1 MKEASPEIIDK
12 WTNADN
18 AYFYEN
24 IPVEIMHKYA
34 EKGGFDD
41 CCDVEA
47 IHDYL
52 IGADH
57 ILDLGAGYGR
67 AIKYLSKHFPK
78 AKLTALER
86 SSSFCAH
93 MQEQYHGLVDI
104 NQADLN
110 KFIPKEKFNAILW
123 LWANISDFAKE
134 EHIAVLT
141 KIISWLQPKGK
152 LFLDILLDEFKPSHA
167 EVEYQDSKNY
177 VMVTDK
183 LALRGYVPTVCEI
196 REYAQIL
203 QLKIIKEVAF
213 STKTNRRRLILILE
227 K

>member
-34 EKGGFDD
+34 KKGGFDD

-52 IGADH
+52 IDAEH

-67 AIKYLSKHFPK
+67 AIKYLSEHFPK

-86 SSSFCAH
+86 SSSFCAY

-152 LFLDILLDEFKPSHA
+152 LFLDILLDEFKPSHLDI
-167 EVEYQDSKNY
+167 EYPDNKNY
-177 VMVTDK
+177 VAVEDDLTIH
-183 LALRGYVPTVCEI
+183 GYVPTVHEI
-196 REYAQIL
+196 KEYAQIL
-203 QLKIIKEVAF
+203 KLKIVKEIPF
-213 STKTNRRRLILILE
+213 ITQTNRHRVIFVLGR
-227 K
+227 